1 FQGETMRGA
10 LLLVI
15 GMCTLLIQQSA
26 ANEAR
31 LRMCPAGGSTFT
43 MAWSM
48 TCSMRRRKRS
58 AEEDNSE
65 DTQYSRARRAMV
77 RPSLHQIKHI
87 CCEMGCTVS
96 ELLPFCSPFS

>member
-1 FQGETMRGA
+1 MRGA

-15 GMCTLLIQQSA
+15 GMCTLLIQQSQ
-26 ANEAR
+26 ANESR
-31 LRMCPAGGSTFT
+31 LRMCPPGGSTFT

-58 AEEDNSE
+58 TEGTEDDAN
-65 DTQYSRARRAMV
+65 YSRAQRAMV

-87 CCEMGCTVS
+87 CCDVGCTVS

>member
-1 FQGETMRGA
+1 VGRMRGA

-15 GMCTLLIQQSA
+15 GMLSLLTRLE
-26 ANEAR
+26 ANDETR
-31 LRMCPAGGSTFT
+31 LKMCPPGGSIFT

-58 AEEDNSE
+58 IDDSE
-65 DTQYSRARRAMV
+65 DSHEFSRARRAMV
-77 RPSLHQIKHI
+77 RPSLHQIKDI
-87 CCEMGCTVS
+87 CCQMGCTVS

>member
-1 FQGETMRGA
+1 MRGA

-15 GMCTLLIQQSA
+15 GMCTLLLQQSE
-26 ANEAR
+26 ANETR
-31 LRMCPAGGSTFT
+31 LRMCPPGGSTFT

-48 TCSMRRRKRS
+48 TCSMRRRRRS
-58 AEEDNSE
+58 VEDNTDE
-65 DTQYSRARRAMV
+65 AQYSRPRRAMV